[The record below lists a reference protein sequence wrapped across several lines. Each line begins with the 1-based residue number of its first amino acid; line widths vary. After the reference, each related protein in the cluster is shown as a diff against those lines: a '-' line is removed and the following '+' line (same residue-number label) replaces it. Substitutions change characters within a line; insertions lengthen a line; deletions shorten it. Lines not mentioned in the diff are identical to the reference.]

1 MENSEGNIELE
12 YGKEPVPKA
21 KWIKGKSLVP
31 AHGWKNHNCVVYLL
45 CALVAH
51 VNYRRSP
58 AISHWVYQ
66 WPTMSLVISTEKK

>member
-1 MENSEGNIELE
+1 MVTFGPQKSTEMQNSEGNIELE

-31 AHGWKNHNCVVYLL
+31 AHGWKNHNCVAYLL
-45 CALVAH
+45 CALVVH

-58 AISHWVYQ
+58 AISH
-66 WPTMSLVISTEKK
+66 